1 MSQAGA
7 VMWFRGETDGL
18 GGIGSMRGGRRIFK
32 VWSEVDSSGAS
43 LEAKSVCFD
52 DGLDNG

>member
-1 MSQAGA
+1 MA
-7 VMWFRGETDGL
+7 W